1 MCTVTSMGFRLQFT
15 LFGARG
21 VRITS
26 RLRAIWMR
34 EQYAN
39 LQVPDRAYPEI
50 GSSTAALTINVE
62 DTPTKHGGC
71 AAIPAAAP
79 VAGVALALLAF
90 LGRRRLRK

>member
-1 MCTVTSMGFRLQFT
+1 VTQSVHNQYSFT
-15 LFGARG
+15 PGSEPYIIVDAPGEYKL
-21 VRITS
+21 T
-26 RLRAIWMR
+26 LT
-34 EQYAN
+34 AN

-50 GSSTAALTINVE
+50 GTSTAALTINVE

-90 LGRRRLRK
+90 LGRRRARK